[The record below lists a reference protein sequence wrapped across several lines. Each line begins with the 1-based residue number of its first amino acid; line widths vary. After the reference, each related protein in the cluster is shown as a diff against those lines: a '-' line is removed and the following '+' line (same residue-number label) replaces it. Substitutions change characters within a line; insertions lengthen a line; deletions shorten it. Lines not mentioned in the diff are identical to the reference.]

1 MELPHP
7 GIKPMNNENWAS
19 KNYSL
24 ADAYISEHEEKTQ
37 TRAVIDCGKGVH
49 VVLPKG
55 LPALKI
61 RFHGLFMIAPLPLL
75 MACVLFLP
83 LSGFLG
89 EWEINGTTL
98 GISVLCLLMLAGL
111 MRVIL
116 VMLNNRDMFPRA
128 YFVTLGPE
136 GLAMHFSRIHFPTV
150 HPKACIAWKDVESV
164 QRTSGFFLPALLL
177 GRPTVPVLQITS
189 RHGPVVN
196 IPMLLSPS
204 NLKEEFTRAEA
215 LIQQH
220 LPG

>member
-1 MELPHP
+1 
-7 GIKPMNNENWAS
+7 MNNENWTS
-19 KNYSL
+19 KYYDH
-24 ADAYISEHEEKTQ
+24 ADAYIVEHEEEIHTH
-37 TRAVIDCGKGVH
+37 AVIDCGKGVH
-49 VVLPKG
+49 AILPKG

-61 RFHGLFMIAPLPLL
+61 RFHGLFMIAPLPILI
-75 MACVLFLP
+75 ACVIFLP

-98 GISVLCLLMLAGL
+98 GISLLCLLMLAGL
-111 MRVIL
+111 IRVML

-136 GLAMHFSRIHFPTV
+136 GLAMHFSRIHFPAT

-164 QRTSGFFLPALLL
+164 QRASCFFLPALLL
-177 GRPTVPVLQITS
+177 GRPTVPALQIVS
-189 RHGPVVN
+189 RHGPVV
-196 IPMLLSPS
+196 ILPLLLSPS
-204 NLKEEFTRAEA
+204 TLEEEFTQVEA